1 MNLCQDHLKITITP
15 HGCVPRSAGVL
26 SVHVTTKV
34 PGLARS
40 HQDGGCRVG
49 EPRLLRPL
57 YYVVHTHRLG
67 EVGQCAQSAQ

>member
-1 MNLCQDHLKITITP
+1 MDVSPDHLTITP

-67 EVGQCAQSAQ
+67 EVSQCAQWAQ